1 MARPDLSAERSEQIL
16 DAFSR
21 CVARSGLD
29 AVSLEEVAGEA
40 GVRRSIIRHY
50 IGNRDDLVAAF
61 LDRLEVHLQRQ
72 NDDMR
77 TWFIANPGVGGLP
90 HYLFWDA
97 PDDALPVLESVLLR
111 RPPQPGD
118 CRPPRELA
126 PGFRRCA
133 SGCLARLVSRCGSG
147 CHHDRCPRPCC
158 HLQRPPVDADPR
170 STASLP
176 RHGACGRRSAD
187 RLAGDAGETMTL
199 VFGPS
204 PGLTEGSDA

>member
-29 AVSLEEVAGEA
+29 AVSLEEVASEA

-61 LDRLEVHLQRQ
+61 LDRLEARLQQQ

-77 TWFIANPGVGGLP
+77 AWFIANPGVGSLP

-97 PDDALPVLESVLLR
+97 PDDELPVLESVFSAARRNPAIAVRLENWLQGFADALGGVLR
-111 RPPQPGD
+111 ASFPEADQEDITTVAHGLAAIYNNHQSMLTLGV
-118 CRPPRELA
+118 PPRYRAMALA
-126 PGFRRCA
+126 A
-133 SGCLARLVSRCGSG
+133 AEVLI
-147 CHHDRCPRPCC
+147 
-158 HLQRPPVDADPR
+158 
-170 STASLP
+170 ASLATRARP
-176 RHGACGRRSAD
+176 
-187 RLAGDAGETMTL
+187 
-199 VFGPS
+199 
-204 PGLTEGSDA
+204 

>member
-50 IGNRDDLVAAF
+50 IGNRDNLVAAF

-97 PDDALPVLESVLLR
+97 PDDALPVLESVYSAAR
-111 RPPQPGD
+111 RNP
-118 CRPPRELA
+118 A
-126 PGFRRCA
+126 IA
-133 SGCLARLVSRCGSG
+133 ARLESW
-147 CHHDRCPRPCC
+147 
-158 HLQRPPVDADPR
+158 LQGFADALQDVLRASFPDADPDAITTVAHGLAAIYNDHQSMR
-170 STASLP
+170 TLGAPPRYRAMALAAAEALIASLATRARP
-176 RHGACGRRSAD
+176 
-187 RLAGDAGETMTL
+187 
-199 VFGPS
+199 
-204 PGLTEGSDA
+204 

>member
-29 AVSLEEVAGEA
+29 ATSLEDVAGEA

-61 LDRLEVHLQRQ
+61 LDRLGARLQQQ

-77 TWFIANPGVGGLP
+77 AWFIANPGVGSLP

-97 PDDALPVLESVLLR
+97 PDDELPVLESVFSAARRNPAIAVRLENWLQGFADALGGVLR
-111 RPPQPGD
+111 ASFPEADQEDITTVAHGLAAIYNNHQSMLTLGA
-118 CRPPRELA
+118 PPRYRAMALA
-126 PGFRRCA
+126 A
-133 SGCLARLVSRCGSG
+133 AEVLI
-147 CHHDRCPRPCC
+147 
-158 HLQRPPVDADPR
+158 
-170 STASLP
+170 ASLATRARP
-176 RHGACGRRSAD
+176 
-187 RLAGDAGETMTL
+187 
-199 VFGPS
+199 
-204 PGLTEGSDA
+204 

>member
-29 AVSLEEVAGEA
+29 ATSLEGVAGEA

-61 LDRLEVHLQRQ
+61 LDRLGARLQQQ

-77 TWFIANPGVGGLP
+77 AWFIANPGVGSLP

-97 PDDALPVLESVLLR
+97 PDDELPVLESVFSAARRNPAIAARVENWLQGFADALGSVLR
-111 RPPQPGD
+111 ASFPEADQEDITTVAHGLAAIYNNHQSMLTLGA
-118 CRPPRELA
+118 PPRYRAMALA
-126 PGFRRCA
+126 A
-133 SGCLARLVSRCGSG
+133 AEVLI
-147 CHHDRCPRPCC
+147 
-158 HLQRPPVDADPR
+158 
-170 STASLP
+170 ASLAKRARP
-176 RHGACGRRSAD
+176 
-187 RLAGDAGETMTL
+187 
-199 VFGPS
+199 
-204 PGLTEGSDA
+204 